1 MIREVKPVDPTA
13 FIRARLPVL
22 PVPAVPEI
30 RLHKAVPTTR
40 LAALAALDE
49 AGFGAPYWAYYW
61 AGGLALARHVLD
73 RPELVAGRRVLDL
86 GAGSGL
92 VAIAAARAGAA
103 SVIAAEVDR
112 YAIAALRLNI
122 AHNGAAV
129 TVADEDL
136 THGAPPP
143 VDTVLVGDLFY
154 EAALAERVTAFLERC
169 RAVGIAVLIGDPWR
183 TWLPAARLRL
193 LACYEVAETDSAAT
207 RPSAVFAFDLAAR
220 GEASPAP
227 VDPVAIGMA

>member
-1 MIREVKPVDPTA
+1 MIGAVTVVDPTA

-40 LAALAALDE
+40 LAALAAEDE

-73 RPELVAGRRVLDL
+73 RPAVVAGRRVLDL

-103 SVIAAEVDR
+103 SVIAAEIDR

-122 AHNGAAV
+122 AHNAAAV
-129 TVADEDL
+129 VVADADL
-136 THGAPPP
+136 THGPPPP
-143 VDTVLVGDLFY
+143 VDVVLVGDLFY
-154 EAALAERVTAFLERC
+154 ERALADRVTAFLDRC
-169 RAVGIAVLIGDPWR
+169 RAAGIDVLIGDPWR
-183 TWLPAARLRL
+183 AWLPASRLRM
-193 LACYEVAETDSAAT
+193 LACYDLAETDREVT
-207 RPSAVFAFDLAAR
+207 RPSAVFAFDAA
-220 GEASPAP
+220 AA
-227 VDPVAIGMA
+227 